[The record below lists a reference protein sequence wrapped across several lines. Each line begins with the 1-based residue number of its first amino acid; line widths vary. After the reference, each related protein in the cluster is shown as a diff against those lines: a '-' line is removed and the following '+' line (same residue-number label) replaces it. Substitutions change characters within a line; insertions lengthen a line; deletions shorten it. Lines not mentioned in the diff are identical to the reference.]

1 VTQLHPMYMLLV
13 SVQRNVKPLQLNNS
27 FIWNKNS
34 RNTKVRTVLQYATVG
49 CNSVINWNH

>member
-49 CNSVINWNH
+49 CNSVIN